1 MPVEFLQLLFFMMV
15 GHALAD
21 YPLQGPF
28 IAANKC
34 RRTGDKHVP
43 WWHALTAHALIHGGA
58 VALVTGSVLLGV
70 LETACHF
77 AIDVLKNERKINIH
91 TDQALHVLCK
101 VVWAS
106 LAVTIF

>member
-1 MPVEFLQLLFFMMV
+1 MTEFLSILFFLIV

-43 WWHALTAHALIHGGA
+43 WWHALTAHAMIHGGA
-58 VALVTGSVLLGV
+58 VALITGSALLGV

-77 AIDVLKNERKINIH
+77 AIDFLKSERLIGINV
-91 TDQALHVLCK
+91 DQGLHVLCK
-101 VVWAS
+101 VMWAV